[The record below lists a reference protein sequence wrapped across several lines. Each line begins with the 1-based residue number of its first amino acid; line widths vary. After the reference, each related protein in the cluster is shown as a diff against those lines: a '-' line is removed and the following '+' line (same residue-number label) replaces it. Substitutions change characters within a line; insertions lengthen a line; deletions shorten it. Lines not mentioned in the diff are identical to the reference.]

1 MITQKTKY
9 ALKSLMALGALD
21 KGMALTIEEVA
32 QRSGAP
38 KRFLEHI
45 LLELRK
51 SGYLG
56 AKRGRAG
63 GYFLIRDPARISLG
77 ELLQQI
83 DGPIA
88 PLPCL
93 SRRAYRRCD
102 DCADEESCQLRRVFG
117 EIFWSYLLLIESLT
131 LQDLLQDPGK
141 TMKTLAGAAPQS
153 ADDESLL
160 APGDGSGE

>member
-160 APGDGSGE
+160 APGGGSGE